1 MNKIKFPILLIP
13 IVFFISIALNNTSS
27 SANDTYSFKES
38 DSCLNPLNSNV
49 PMANLTYNL
58 MRVNFP
64 NKDEISAYR
73 LIKQVMDSAVFL
85 SNKYTKAP
93 QKITV
98 SYVTTKGVRADSGG
112 SNGKIRFGPE
122 RTYMNVGTALHEI
135 SHIFG
140 VGTSY
145 KWISLMAVDA
155 PTGKTIFK
163 GKNATDM
170 LRQITGDKKAVIF
183 MDNQHFWPFGL
194 NYVSEYKTESDLI
207 NNCKIVNAMIK
218 DGL

>member
-1 MNKIKFPILLIP
+1 MNKIRLPILLIS
-13 IVFFISIALNNTSS
+13 IVFFISLNDTSS
-27 SANDTYSFKES
+27 SANDTYSLKES

-49 PMANLTYNL
+49 PMAYLTYNI
-58 MRVNFP
+58 MRVDNP

-73 LIKQVMDSAVFL
+73 LLKQVMDSAVFL
-85 SNKYTKAP
+85 SNAYTKAS

-98 SYVTTKGVRADSGG
+98 YYVTSKGVRADSGG

-135 SHIFG
+135 SHVFG
-140 VGTSY
+140 VGTSN
-145 KWISLMAVDA
+145 KWISFMAVEA
-155 PTGKTIFK
+155 PTGKPIFK
-163 GKNATDM
+163 GKNATNM
-170 LRQITGDKKAVIF
+170 LRQITGDKNAVIF
-183 MDNQHFWPFGL
+183 MDNLHFWPYGL

-207 NNCKIVNAMIK
+207 NHCKIVNAMIK

>member
-1 MNKIKFPILLIP
+1 MNKIQLPILLIP
-13 IVFFISIALNNTSS
+13 VVFFISISLNIASS
-27 SANDTYSFKES
+27 SANDAYTLKES
-38 DSCLNPLNSNV
+38 HSCLSPLKTSV
-49 PMANLTYNL
+49 PVAKLTYNL
-58 MRVNFP
+58 MRVNYP
-64 NKDEISAYR
+64 NKDELAAYK

-85 SNKYTKAP
+85 SNTYTKAP

-98 SYVTTKGVRADSGG
+98 HYVTSKGVRADSEG

-140 VGTSY
+140 VGTSH
-145 KWISLMAVDA
+145 KWISLMAIDA
-155 PTGKTIFK
+155 PTGNTIFK
-163 GKNATDM
+163 GKNATAM
-170 LRQITGDKKAVIF
+170 LRQITRDKKAVIF
-183 MDNQHFWPFGL
+183 MDNQHFWPYGL